1 MTLEKD
7 NKSLPHE
14 QNNSAKTDNSPTQKQ
29 ETSTDKKSQS
39 TTEKKVEKSEQ
50 QIRKN
55 NTDSSKS
62 MKNKAKETPRQ
73 DNANKSETGK
83 QQNKES
89 NTTKALSVI
98 AIIIALGVGAGGYF
112 WGSSQVA
119 PLQKQINA
127 LEQKLSA
134 VNQISP
140 QVQTAL
146 DTLSSDT
153 NQIKGLS
160 NKLSDL
166 QSTIQQVGSSQ
177 SLQSAQYNELRNEL
191 NRLSFNNK
199 STPQDWIYSEADYLI
214 NNAALKLSLD
224 NDIPTTLA
232 LLKQANS
239 VLSKVNSSTAI
250 SIRTAIR
257 NDIDQLLSVNQVD
270 QNQIMGQ
277 LSQLIAQVDNLK
289 ILDVYRNENNPNGDK
304 LGGISQW
311 QENIKRSAESFLNKF
326 IKISPRNQESNV
338 ALLAPNQDIY
348 LRENILLSLQMALLS
363 VPREQNDIYH
373 QSLESVAIWV
383 RTYFDTDTSDVK
395 QFLTQLEQLEKFSIN
410 IDKPTQLSSLTT
422 IDNLLLRQHSS
433 SSDLS
438 KGMQKL
444 PADVSTNSTQQQ

>member
-1 MTLEKD
+1 M
-7 NKSLPHE
+7 
-14 QNNSAKTDNSPTQKQ
+14 
-29 ETSTDKKSQS
+29 
-39 TTEKKVEKSEQ
+39 
-50 QIRKN
+50 
-55 NTDSSKS
+55 
-62 MKNKAKETPRQ
+62 
-73 DNANKSETGK
+73 
-83 QQNKES
+83 
-89 NTTKALSVI
+89 
-98 AIIIALGVGAGGYF
+98 
-112 WGSSQVA
+112 
-119 PLQKQINA
+119 
-127 LEQKLSA
+127 
-134 VNQISP
+134 
-140 QVQTAL
+140 
-146 DTLSSDT
+146 
-153 NQIKGLS
+153 
-160 NKLSDL
+160 
-166 QSTIQQVGSSQ
+166 
-177 SLQSAQYNELRNEL
+177 
-191 NRLSFNNK
+191 
-199 STPQDWIYSEADYLI
+199 
-214 NNAALKLSLD
+214 
-224 NDIPTTLA
+224 
-232 LLKQANS
+232 LKQANS